1 MSRLFGTDGIRGK
14 AFEAPLD
21 AATIRSLGRALVR
34 VSEEG
39 TGKTPVFLLGGDT
52 RASTPD
58 IAEWLAEGISFAGG
72 ELTWAGVIPTPAVSR
87 LLADGQWSGGIVISA
102 SHNPACDNG
111 IKVLDAGGAK
121 ISREEEIRLEEL
133 IAPSESG
140 RRGSLPP
147 VDDALREQYRNF
159 LLSTL
164 DGRDFRPMHLVL
176 DAAHGAASGIAED
189 VLEAIGMRVTS
200 IASEPDGNN
209 INDGVGATR
218 PERLAEEVR
227 RYGADG
233 GLALDGDA
241 DRLILADE
249 DGRILDGDDI
259 LLAWGRALKEEGRL
273 PGHRIVA
280 TVMSNFGLES
290 SLSSAGIELLRCPVG
305 DRSVWEKMQQQGSV
319 LGGEQSGHII
329 CSHHGVSGDGL
340 LTALHL
346 LALCEKKPLSELSDL
361 ERLPQVLINVPVTA
375 RRPFEEIPSLP
386 EALEATE
393 DELEGRGR
401 ILLRYSGTELLARV
415 MLEGEDEAMIRRLA
429 DRLASIIRA

>member
-21 AATIRSLGRALVR
+21 TGTVRSLGRALVR
-34 VSEEG
+34 VSEEEG
-39 TGKTPVFLLGGDT
+39 RAPVFLLGGDT

-58 IAEWLAEGISFAGG
+58 IAEWLAEGIFFAGG

-111 IKVLDAGGAK
+111 IKILDAGGAK
-121 ISREEEIRLEEL
+121 ISREEEIRLEKL
-133 IAPSESG
+133 ISPAEKG
-140 RRGSLPP
+140 GRGSLPP
-147 VDDALREQYRNF
+147 VSGALREQYHDF

-164 DGRDFRPMHLVL
+164 DGGGFRPMHLVL

-189 VLEAIGMRVTS
+189 VLEAVGMRITS

-227 RYGADG
+227 RHGADG

-249 DGRILDGDDI
+249 HGRILDGDDI
-259 LLAWGRALKEEGRL
+259 LLAWGRALKDAGRL
-273 PGHRIVA
+273 PGHRVVA

-290 SLSSAGIELLRCPVG
+290 ALSSSGIELLRSPVG
-305 DRSVWEKMQQQGSV
+305 DRSVWEKMQQYGCV

-346 LALCEKKPLSELSDL
+346 LGLCRDRQLSELSDL
-361 ERLPQVLINVPVTA
+361 ERLPQVLINIPVA
-375 RRPFEEIPSLP
+375 ERRPFEEIPSLP
-386 EALEATE
+386 EALEAAE
-393 DELEGRGR
+393 RELEGRGR
-401 ILLRYSGTELLARV
+401 VLLRYSGTELLARV
-415 MLEGEDEAMIRRLA
+415 MFEGEDETTIRRLA
-429 DRLASIIRA
+429 DRLAAIIRA